1 MLDKLVHIFIVDCVK
16 NVPEVS
22 SVGQA
27 TVRSRI
33 WHVDHEVCD
42 FPQKRPKLLHREFI
56 VLGDVDLL
64 QFTQREELLLFN
76 EYLFDEV
83 LIQHLCWRNVKL
95 QLVLE
100 ILDEVI
106 LGTEAR
112 KHLLWQAI
120 ALLRFRLCLVWRL
133 LVFHSFK
140 IIKVT
145 I

>member
-1 MLDKLVHIFIVDCVK
+1 MLDKFVHIITVDCVK

-22 SVGQA
+22 SVWQA
-27 TVRSRI
+27 TVRSSI
-33 WHVDHEVCD
+33 WHVDHEVGD
-42 FPQKRPKLLHREFI
+42 FLHERPKLLHREFI
-56 VLGDVDLL
+56 VLGNVNLL
-64 QFTQREELLLFN
+64 QFTQREELLFFN

-83 LIQHLCWRNVKL
+83 LIQHLCWGNVKL

-112 KHLLWQAI
+112 KDLLWQELP
-120 ALLRFRLCLVWRL
+120 LLCLWLCLVWPL

-140 IIKVT
+140 SIKVRN
-145 I
+145 